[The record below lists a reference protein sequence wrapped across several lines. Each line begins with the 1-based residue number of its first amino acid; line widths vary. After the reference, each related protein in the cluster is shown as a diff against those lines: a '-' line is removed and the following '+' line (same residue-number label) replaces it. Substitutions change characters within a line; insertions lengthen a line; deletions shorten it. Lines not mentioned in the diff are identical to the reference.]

1 MVGAFVAGAA
11 AALIGVSIGQGLR
24 ILASSKRTNARID
37 IIEQCIPQLITR
49 AEVQNAFAE
58 VAQIEA
64 QRMAQE
70 QTRRKPEMQFQP
82 QAVQTSAGMNQRYL
96 QSSGSSALTIVVI
109 ANLLEMEWCAP
120 SVSVNRVNP
129 FHRFVDRASVILG
142 EVFAI
147 WPLKAIICPPAIA
160 LKLH

>member
-11 AALIGVSIGQGLR
+11 AALIGVSLGQGLR
-24 ILASSKRTNARID
+24 IFVSRKRTNARLD

-70 QTRRKPEMQFQP
+70 QNRRKPEMQFQP
-82 QAVQTSAGMNQRYL
+82 QAVQTSAGMNQRINEQL
-96 QSSGSSALTIVVI
+96 DQLKERIQAMNES
-109 ANLLEMEWCAP
+109 MAP
-120 SVSVNRVNP
+120 QP
-129 FHRFVDRASVILG
+129 
-142 EVFAI
+142 
-147 WPLKAIICPPAIA
+147 
-160 LKLH
+160 

>member
-1 MVGAFVAGAA
+1 MVGAFVARAA
-11 AALIGVSIGQGLR
+11 AALIGVYIGQGLR
-24 ILASSKRTNARID
+24 IFASSKRTNARID

-82 QAVQTSAGMNQRYL
+82 QAVQTSAGMNQRINEQL
-96 QSSGSSALTIVVI
+96 DQLKERIQAMNESI
-109 ANLLEMEWCAP
+109 AP
-120 SVSVNRVNP
+120 QP
-129 FHRFVDRASVILG
+129 
-142 EVFAI
+142 
-147 WPLKAIICPPAIA
+147 
-160 LKLH
+160 